1 MIVLSITQIQ
11 NQFKMIFKID
21 IYQKIFKIK
30 NTIVLIIL
38 KIIKVNKVKSNHNK
52 EVMIAL
58 EFKVMEMIIKNQI
71 IKFKMDL

>member
-1 MIVLSITQIQ
+1 
-11 NQFKMIFKID
+11 MIFKID